1 MGRGRRHQGLEVR
14 TLSGRKL
21 GGCPIDYPDDPRES
35 WRSVEG
41 MVSSQNL
48 GPWAGHIVFIVMD
61 SQRVGGLVISKD
73 TTG

>member
-1 MGRGRRHQGLEVR
+1 
-14 TLSGRKL
+14 
-21 GGCPIDYPDDPRES
+21 
-35 WRSVEG
+35 

-48 GPWAGHIVFIVMD
+48 GTWAGRIVFIVMD